1 MEKSTG
7 LPLPFQVLFG
17 AIPKLVEQLV
27 RRLERPIQVHELENF
42 FINKMFEQLELADG
56 EIVRQFLLAQ
66 MQRVLDVEA
75 DHAAVGDIAHRMM
88 GEDGKALEYVVV
100 SVVVDHRRV
109 LEQEVSVRR
118 DDDAIMMQSI
128 AVVRVRLTF

>member
-1 MEKSTG
+1 
-7 LPLPFQVLFG
+7 
-17 AIPKLVEQLV
+17 
-27 RRLERPIQVHELENF
+27 
-42 FINKMFEQLELADG
+42 
-56 EIVRQFLLAQ
+56 